1 MSANHDAPSTPE
13 EMRAALLQRF
23 EAILGEQRGLDA
35 GDRDSMMARLHEALD
50 DPETLNAPV
59 DPSRLQASVSETIG
73 LLQRHGLIDQSGGQ
87 SATSAFERTFQ
98 VLQNDSVKKAMEFA
112 RISRERGE
120 AEAREWLTHQS
131 SAPATE
137 PAGAGPDAVPAHV
150 AAALRMNPARR

>member
-1 MSANHDAPSTPE
+1 MSAQHDAPSTPD
-13 EMRAALLQRF
+13 EMRAALLRRF

-50 DPETLNAPV
+50 DPRTLDTPV

-73 LLQRHGLIDQSGGQ
+73 LLQQHGLMDQAGGQ
-87 SATSAFERTFQ
+87 SASSAFERTFA

-120 AEAREWLTHQS
+120 SEAREWLSQQAGAAS
-131 SAPATE
+131 EPATT
-137 PAGAGPDAVPAHV
+137 GPDAMPAHV
-150 AAALRMNPARR
+150 AAALKGQPVGR

>member
-1 MSANHDAPSTPE
+1 MSAHHDAPSTPE

-23 EAILGEQRGLDA
+23 ESILGEQRGLDA

-50 DPETLNAPV
+50 DPHALDAPV

-73 LLQRHGLIDQSGGQ
+73 LLQQHGLMDQAGGQ
-87 SATSAFERTFQ
+87 SASAAFERTFA

-120 AEAREWLTHQS
+120 AEAREWLSQQ
-131 SAPATE
+131 
-137 PAGAGPDAVPAHV
+137 AGASASPAASGPDAVPAHV
-150 AAALRMNPARR
+150 AAALKAPPARR

>member
-1 MSANHDAPSTPE
+1 MSANHDVPSTPE

-50 DPETLNAPV
+50 HPDTLNTPV

-73 LLQRHGLIDQSGGQ
+73 LLQRHGLIDESGGQ

-120 AEAREWLTHQS
+120 AEAREWLSGQGNAAEA
-131 SAPATE
+131 SAAP
-137 PAGAGPDAVPAHV
+137 GPDAVPAHV
-150 AAALRMNPARR
+150 AAALKMNPARR